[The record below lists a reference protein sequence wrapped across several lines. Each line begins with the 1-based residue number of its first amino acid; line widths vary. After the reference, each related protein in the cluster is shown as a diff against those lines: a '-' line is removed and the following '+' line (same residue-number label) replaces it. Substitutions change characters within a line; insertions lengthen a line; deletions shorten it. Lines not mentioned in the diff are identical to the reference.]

1 MSRRAQIG
9 AATKRV
15 ADYLNPITSE
25 PAAPLT
31 TAAFLNA
38 FGPSLMPR
46 ASFHQGIAA
55 GLSVLAGRVVGT
67 AADALARR
75 IAPGTSPLAWRL
87 GARAGIAA
95 VGSAV
100 AMIPEHDDEST
111 AVASLRSAGR
121 LARAGAIGGMFYE
134 AGNELR
140 ERYPAKGPLRPTLVG
155 LGGFGLA
162 LVESGRMLD
171 VRKGLIKRWTDD
183 DKPAALPA
191 SFAIGWGVS
200 AAGRG
205 IGKGFLASRSSLVR
219 FFGEDAAHA
228 AIGRTVN
235 VGIWAAGAAGLYFGV
250 VSFISRSNEKIE
262 PAYSTPPDN
271 EYVSA
276 GTKSK
281 SPFEDLGL
289 QGRRYVTD
297 VVTPD
302 LIESTLDEPAVGHP
316 IRVYVGFNSEPLYA
330 TGRSEWALDEMDR
343 LGAWDRSY
351 LLLFSPTGTGWVDQT
366 LIESVELMTRGD
378 VATVCIQYGRGPS
391 FLEVQNVGVGRSQ
404 FRQLLWGVKQRLSG
418 MPPEQRPKVLVFGE
432 SLGAWSSSD
441 VVMHR
446 GISGF
451 DDYGIDR
458 ALWFGLPGL
467 AKWSKTGMRSG
478 SSDLVP
484 PGTVSAFDHF
494 DQYDTLDAEERDKLR
509 AVIVDHDN
517 DPIAQMSF
525 RSAVKQPPWL
535 DDEDRGRN
543 VPESM
548 GWIPLITFIQV
559 LIDAMNAMRTVPGQF
574 KSFGHDYRGDTADFA
589 HAAFQ
594 LPPVTEAQ
602 REAVEEALLRLEVE
616 RGERIKQS
624 KEAAAKQ
631 EAAEKGVPKRARRRT
646 WLRDRTE
653 ADMDEPAAEQT
664 PGEAPGDIQ

>member
-1 MSRRAQIG
+1 MNRGAQIG
-9 AATKRV
+9 VAATWLANR
-15 ADYLNPITSE
+15 LNPITSD
-25 PAAPLT
+25 PAAPLS
-31 TAAFLNA
+31 TAAFLDA

-55 GLSVLAGRVVGT
+55 GLSVLA
-67 AADALARR
+67 ADAVGLAVDAVARR
-75 IAPGTSPLAWRL
+75 IAPRTAPFAWRM

-95 VGSAV
+95 AGTAIS
-100 AMIPEHDDEST
+100 MIPESDDEST
-111 AVASLRSAGR
+111 ALASMRSVGR
-121 LARAGAIGGMFYE
+121 VARAGAIGGILYE
-134 AGNELR
+134 TGNELR
-140 ERYPAKGPLRPTLVG
+140 DHFPAKSPVRPVLMG

-162 LVESGRMLD
+162 LVESGRLLD
-171 VRKGLIKRWTDD
+171 VRKGMIKRWTDD
-183 DKPAALPA
+183 DKPAAIPA
-191 SFAIGWGVS
+191 SFAIAWGVA

-205 IGKGFLASRSSLVR
+205 LGKGFVASRGSLIR
-219 FFGEDAAHA
+219 FFGEDPAHA
-228 AIGRTVN
+228 VIGRTVN
-235 VGIWAAGAAGLYFGV
+235 AGIWAAGAAGLYFGV

-262 PAYSTPPDN
+262 PAYSTPPDH

-297 VVTPD
+297 VVSPD
-302 LIESTLDEPAVGHP
+302 VIESTLGEPAVAHP
-316 IRVYVGFNSEPLYA
+316 IRIYVGFNSEPLYA

-343 LGAWDRSY
+343 LGAWDRSH

-418 MPPEQRPKVLVFGE
+418 MPEDQRPKVLVFGE

-441 VVMHR
+441 VVMHQ
-446 GISGF
+446 GIEGF
-451 DDYGIDR
+451 DVYGIDR

-467 AKWSKTGMRSG
+467 AKWSKTGMRQG

-484 PGTVSAFDHF
+484 PGTVGAFDNF
-494 DQYDTLDAEERDKLR
+494 EQFEALDPVDQDKLR

-525 RSAVKQPPWL
+525 RSAVKRPPWL
-535 DDEDRGRN
+535 DADDRGRN
-543 VPESM
+543 IPESM

-589 HAAFQ
+589 YAAYQ
-594 LPPVTEAQ
+594 LPPITDEQ
-602 REAVEEALLRLEVE
+602 RTAIEETLLRLEVE

-631 EAAEKGVPKRARRRT
+631 EAAEKGTPLRARRRT
-646 WLRDRTE
+646 WLRDRTR
-653 ADMDEPAAEQT
+653 ADMDEPAVEET

>member
-302 LIESTLDEPAVGHP
+302 LIESTLDEPAVAHP

>member
-31 TAAFLNA
+31 TAAFLDA

-302 LIESTLDEPAVGHP
+302 LIESTLDEPAVAHP

>member
-1 MSRRAQIG
+1 MSRKAQIG

-25 PAAPLT
+25 PAAPLA

-55 GLSVLAGRVVGT
+55 GLSVLAGRAVGT

-75 IAPGTSPLAWRL
+75 IAPGASPLAWRL

-162 LVESGRMLD
+162 LFESGRMLD

-191 SFAIGWGVS
+191 SFAVGWGIS

-205 IGKGFLASRSSLVR
+205 IGKGFLVSRSSLVR
-219 FFGEDAAHA
+219 FFGEDATHA

-235 VGIWAAGAAGLYFGV
+235 VGIWAVGAAGLYFGV

-302 LIESTLDEPAVGHP
+302 LIESTLDEPAVAHP

-484 PGTVSAFDHF
+484 PGTVAAFDHF

-589 HAAFQ
+589 HGAFQ
-594 LPPVTEAQ
+594 LPPITEAQ
-602 REAVEEALLRLEVE
+602 REAVEETLLRLEVE

-664 PGEAPGDIQ
+664 SGEAPSDIQ